1 MKLLRILGWVLL
13 GILALVVGLAAV
25 SLAPVDR
32 TPYPQTEAY
41 RQTQAAFE
49 RLRQTTSTRHAG
61 QPLRAGWARLNLTPA
76 QPGPTGGY
84 GVRRGAAYTQVHDSV
99 FVRAVV
105 FDNGLTRAAL
115 VSADLLIMPPTV
127 TARLRDVLPT
137 IGFTLDRTYL
147 GATHTHNSIGGW
159 GEKIGGEIM
168 AGDFDPQQVE
178 FIAGRIVRAIDA
190 AQQQLSPVRLGY
202 EQVYQADMIRNRIW
216 GNRGTVDP
224 FIRLLKLEN
233 ATGQTALLCTYAA
246 HPTLL
251 EDRNLALS
259 RDYPGALVD
268 ALERQSV
275 DFALFQ
281 AGAVGSMGPL
291 SEGRDDWERVRNEA
305 LGLQL
310 EIQRV
315 LPQIKLRP
323 DSTLAIVALP
333 LALRESQFR
342 ISENWRLRPW
352 VWRWLFGEA
361 AAELKALRVGE
372 VLWLGVPADYSGELV
387 ADYERLARQRG
398 LRLVITSFNGGYIGY
413 VTPDQNYDRPSYETR
428 DMNWFGPGNAAYL
441 GEFMQK
447 LIALLS

>member
-1 MKLLRILGWVLL
+1 MKFVRLLGWVLL
-13 GILALVVGLAAV
+13 TVLGLLLVLAAV

-32 TPYPQTEAY
+32 TPYTETDAY
-41 RQTQAAFE
+41 RQTQAAFQ
-49 RLRQTTSTRHAG
+49 RLKQTTPPVAPG
-61 QPLRAGWARLNLTPA
+61 QPLRAGWARVNLTPP

-84 GVRRGAAYTQVHDSV
+84 GVRRGADYTSVHDSV
-99 FVRAVV
+99 FVRALV

-115 VSADLLIMPPTV
+115 VSADLLIIPPTV
-127 TARLRDVLPT
+127 TARLRAVLPT

-159 GEKIGGEIM
+159 GEKLGGEVM
-168 AGDFDPQQVE
+168 AGDFDPKQVD
-178 FIAGRIVRAIDA
+178 FIVERIVRAIDA
-190 AQQQLSPVRLGY
+190 AQKQLSPIRLGFD
-202 EQVYQADMIRNRIW
+202 QVYQADMVRNRIW
-216 GNRGTVDP
+216 GNAGTLDP

-233 ATGQTALLCTYAA
+233 AAGQTALLCTYAA
-246 HPTLL
+246 HATLL

-268 ALERQSV
+268 SLERQSV

-291 SEGRDDWERVRNEA
+291 SEGKDDWERVRNEA

-315 LPQIKLRP
+315 LPQIKTRP
-323 DSTLAIVALP
+323 DSTLAIVSLP

-342 ISENWRLRPW
+342 ISEDWRLRPW
-352 VWRWLFGEA
+352 VWSWLFGEA
-361 AAELKALRVGE
+361 SAELKALRVGE
-372 VLWLGVPADYSGELV
+372 VLFLGLPCDYSGELV
-387 ADYERLARQRG
+387 AEYERFARQRG

-413 VTPDQNYDRPSYETR
+413 ITPDGNYDRYSYETR
-428 DMNWFGPGNAAYL
+428 DMNWFGPGNAGYL
-441 GEFMQK
+441 GEFMRK
-447 LIALLS
+447 LITLLS